1 MAGAAYQRL
10 PTPSRPP
17 AMVRLSRTTYQDRY
31 RVKSCVGFMNLRGPR
46 AGRLASRV
54 ACRLM
59 IVSRRCLGSRRPYG
73 PQRTVQF
80 LACTSPHP
88 RNYAPAGAGRPLAEA
103 REAAAG
109 WLVALL
115 ARGCAGRRRR
125 GTAQPAQSARS
136 VLCPQSAPNHHTARP
151 RTTRPALVKGVETFN
166 ALLSVPARS
175 DCGRRHRVWRLL
187 VLSSNRC
194 ESEVG

>member
-1 MAGAAYQRL
+1 MTAECSQPSPSPERRLDATILPIRAPLGSPHWLPCAESINGGGGSL
-10 PTPSRPP
+10 PTVADPIPPP

-31 RVKSCVGFMNLRGPR
+31 RVKSCVGFVKLRGPR
-46 AGRLASRV
+46 AGRLAFRV

-59 IVSRRCLGSRRPYG
+59 IVLRRCLGSRRPYG

-88 RNYAPAGAGRPLAEA
+88 RNYAPAGAGRSLAEA

-125 GTAQPAQSARS
+125 GTPQPARSGRS
-136 VLCPQSAPNHHTARP
+136 VVCPRSAPNHRP
-151 RTTRPALVKGVETFN
+151 VRP
-166 ALLSVPARS
+166 
-175 DCGRRHRVWRLL
+175 
-187 VLSSNRC
+187 
-194 ESEVG
+194 

>member
-1 MAGAAYQRL
+1 MPSAFASARVAGWTPRYFRYGPAWPAPLAPKRRIDKWRGQ
-10 PTPSRPP
+10 PTNGCRPHP
-17 AMVRLSRTTYQDRY
+17 APRRWYACRARPIRIDN
-31 RVKSCVGFMNLRGPR
+31 RVKSCVDFVKLRGPR
-46 AGRLASRV
+46 ADRLAFRV

-59 IVSRRCLGSRRPYG
+59 IVLRRCLGSRRPYG

-125 GTAQPAQSARS
+125 GTPQPARSGRS
-136 VLCPQSAPNHHTARP
+136 VVCPRSAPNHRP
-151 RTTRPALVKGVETFN
+151 VRP
-166 ALLSVPARS
+166 
-175 DCGRRHRVWRLL
+175 
-187 VLSSNRC
+187 
-194 ESEVG
+194 

>member
-1 MAGAAYQRL
+1 MLSAFASARAQVGRHDTSDTGPAWL
-10 PTPSRPP
+10 PHWLPMCRIDRWRAQPTNGCRPHPAP

-31 RVKSCVGFMNLRGPR
+31 RVKSCVGLVKLRGPR

-151 RTTRPALVKGVETFN
+151 
-166 ALLSVPARS
+166 
-175 DCGRRHRVWRLL
+175 
-187 VLSSNRC
+187 
-194 ESEVG
+194 

>member
-1 MAGAAYQRL
+1 MAPPTGSQCTESINGGDSLQTVADRTILVL
-10 PTPSRPP
+10 PIARP
-17 AMVRLSRTTYQDRY
+17 AMVRTTYQDRH
-31 RVKSCVGFMNLRGPR
+31 RVKSCVGLVKLRGPR
-46 AGRLASRV
+46 AGRLAFRV

-59 IVSRRCLGSRRPYG
+59 IVLRRCLGSRRPYG

-103 REAAAG
+103 REVAAG

-125 GTAQPAQSARS
+125 GAPQPAQSARS
-136 VLCPQSAPNHHTARP
+136 VLCPRSAPNHRTARP
-151 RTTRPALVKGVETFN
+151 
-166 ALLSVPARS
+166 
-175 DCGRRHRVWRLL
+175 
-187 VLSSNRC
+187 
-194 ESEVG
+194 